1 MSSDANDVP
10 ERLGRYEIL
19 ERLASG
25 GMGEVFVG
33 RFVGPGG
40 FIKPVAVKRIHPHL
54 AGDEAFIHMLHD
66 EANVAAAIRHPN
78 IIATIDVGSEGAN
91 HYVVL
96 DYVSGESLNR
106 LLRDQ
111 KKRGLAFPDWLVAW
125 IGAETA
131 SALHAAHE
139 ARSLTGESLEIIH
152 RDVSLSNVLLSD
164 AGHPMLFDFG
174 VAKAAQRM
182 TQTTAGELKGKLPYM
197 APETFR
203 GAPVDRTVDIFSL
216 GVMLYEMATSI
227 SPFARGSDLDTITA
241 LQSAVVELP
250 SLKMPNSTRPSLDPI
265 IMRTMARERAE
276 RYPTAAM
283 VEQDLRAWARANGV
297 PHDAASAA
305 AWLAE
310 NSPERCNKRKAL
322 LARVAN
328 APSSSF
334 SRSSQPN
341 SSRSTSGA
349 TPVPGSRST
358 PSYDKTQA
366 LVGMTPAPFGQTPA
380 PMSHGSGVYGQT
392 PVPFGQTPAPMSHRS
407 GVYGQTPVPHP
418 ITSPSYDR
426 TQALVGP
433 TPVPMGQMPMD
444 LAPRT
449 DASIPGVAAFEP
461 SVSRPNF
468 MAPPPPAKS
477 ATPLHV
483 LLGIVSALAIGAIVV
498 LALVLSRDK
507 PEANAATQPPPD
519 PVVSA
524 TVAATTPPP
533 STPPTEPSSVASTN
547 VGPSAATP
555 AKTASRTG
563 PRTAPAPAP
572 APGPANTTKKGGP
585 LVRSYD

>member
-1 MSSDANDVP
+1 MSSDANDIP

-54 AGDEAFIHMLHD
+54 AGDEAFIHMLQD

-78 IIATIDVGSEGAN
+78 IIATIDLGSEGAN
-91 HYVVL
+91 HFVVL
-96 DYVSGESLNR
+96 DYVSGDSLSR

-111 KKRGLAFPDWLVAW
+111 KKRGQAFPDWLVAW

-139 ARSLTGESLEIIH
+139 AKSLTGESLHIIH

-197 APETFR
+197 APETFK
-203 GAPVDRTVDIFSL
+203 GAPIDRTVDIFSL

-227 SPFARGSDLDTITA
+227 SPFARGGDLDTITA
-241 LQSAVVELP
+241 LQSAIVEPP
-250 SLKMPNSTRPSLDPI
+250 SHKMPDSIRASLDPI
-265 IMRTMARERAE
+265 IMRTMARERAD

-283 VEQDLRAWARANGV
+283 VEQALRAWARANGV

-310 NSPERCNKRKAL
+310 NFTERCNKRNAL

-328 APSSSF
+328 APSGSF

-341 SSRSTSGA
+341 SSRSNSGV
-349 TPVPGSRST
+349 TPSPQSTST

-366 LVGMTPAPFGQTPA
+366 LVGPTPIPFGQTPA
-380 PMSHGSGVYGQT
+380 PTTHPSGVYGQT
-392 PVPFGQTPAPMSHRS
+392 PVPQPN
-407 GVYGQTPVPHP
+407 
-418 ITSPSYDR
+418 TSPSYDR
-426 TQALVGP
+426 TVALHGA
-433 TPVPMGQMPMD
+433 TPVPHGQTPLPVD
-444 LAPRT
+444 LGPRT
-449 DASIPGVAAFEP
+449 DASIPGVGPVDTSA
-461 SVSRPNF
+461 SRPNF
-468 MAPPPPAKS
+468 MAPPPPAKPS
-477 ATPLHV
+477 TQLHV
-483 LLGIVSALAIGAIVV
+483 LLGVVSALAIGAILV
-498 LALVLSRDK
+498 LVLVLSRDK
-507 PEANAATQPPPD
+507 PEASASASTSLVPASSATAVAMALAPNPPPPPTAPATAVASTNTE

-524 TVAATTPPP
+524 
-533 STPPTEPSSVASTN
+533 
-547 VGPSAATP
+547 P
-555 AKTASRTG
+555 AKTAARTA

-572 APGPANTTKKGGP
+572 APANTTKKGGP

>member
-1 MSSDANDVP
+1 MSSDPNDVP

-78 IIATIDVGSEGAN
+78 IIATIDVGSEGNN
-91 HYVVL
+91 HFVVL
-96 DYVSGESLNR
+96 DYVSGDSLSR

-111 KKRGLAFPDWLVAW
+111 KKRGQAFPDWLVAW

-139 ARSLTGESLEIIH
+139 AKSLTGESLHIIH

-197 APETFR
+197 APETFK
-203 GAPVDRTVDIFSL
+203 GAPIDRTVDIFSL
-216 GVMLYEMATSI
+216 GVMLYEMATAI
-227 SPFARGSDLDTITA
+227 SPFARGGDLDTITA
-241 LQSAVVELP
+241 LQSAIVDPP
-250 SLKMPNSTRPSLDPI
+250 SYKMPNSIRASLDPI
-265 IMRTMARERAE
+265 IMRTMARERAD

-283 VEQDLRAWARANGV
+283 VEQELRAWARANGA
-297 PHDAASAA
+297 PHDAATAA

-310 NSPERCNKRKAL
+310 NFTERCNKRNAL

-341 SSRSTSGA
+341 SSRSVSVP
-349 TPVPGSRST
+349 TPIPGSRST

-366 LVGMTPAPFGQTPA
+366 LVGPTPIPFGQPPA
-380 PMSHGSGVYGQT
+380 PTTRPSGVYGQT
-392 PVPFGQTPAPMSHRS
+392 PVPQPN
-407 GVYGQTPVPHP
+407 
-418 ITSPSYDR
+418 TSPSYDR
-426 TQALVGP
+426 TVALYGA
-433 TPVPMGQMPMD
+433 TPVPHGQTSLPVD
-444 LAPRT
+444 LGPRT
-449 DASIPGVAAFEP
+449 DASIPGVGPVDTSA
-461 SVSRPNF
+461 SRPNF
-468 MAPPPPAKS
+468 MAPPPPAKP
-477 ATPLHV
+477 ATSLHL
-483 LLGIVSALAIGAIVV
+483 LLGVVSTLAIGAILV
-498 LALVLSRDK
+498 LVLVLSRDK
-507 PEANAATQPPPD
+507 PEASASASTSPVPASSATAAATAAAPNPTPT
-519 PVVSA
+519 A
-524 TVAATTPPP
+524 TAAAA
-533 STPPTEPSSVASTN
+533 ASTN
-547 VGPSAATP
+547 ADPAVAAPS
-555 AKTASRTG
+555 KTAARTG

-572 APGPANTTKKGGP
+572 APAPANTTKKGGP

>member
-78 IIATIDVGSEGAN
+78 IIGTIDVGSEGAN
-91 HYVVL
+91 HFVVL
-96 DYVSGESLNR
+96 DYVSGDSLSR

-111 KKRGLAFPDWLVAW
+111 KKRGQAFPDWLVAW

-139 ARSLTGESLEIIH
+139 AKSLTGESLDIIH

-197 APETFR
+197 APETFK
-203 GAPVDRTVDIFSL
+203 GAPVDRTVDVFSL
-216 GVMLYEMATSI
+216 GVMLYELATSI

-241 LQSAVVELP
+241 LQSAVVEPP
-250 SLKMPNSTRPSLDPI
+250 SHKMPNSIRASLDAI

-297 PHDAASAA
+297 PHDASSAA
-305 AWLAE
+305 VWLAE
-310 NSPERCNKRKAL
+310 NFQERCGKRKAL

-328 APSSSF
+328 APSGSL

-341 SSRSTSGA
+341 SSRSTSPA

-366 LVGMTPAPFGQTPA
+366 LVGPTPAPYGQTPPPA
-380 PMSHGSGVYGQT
+380 SHHSGVYGQT
-392 PVPFGQTPAPMSHRS
+392 PP
-407 GVYGQTPVPHP
+407 PHP

-426 TQALVGP
+426 TVALHGA
-433 TPVPMGQMPMD
+433 TPVPHGQTPLPLD
-444 LAPRT
+444 LGPRT
-449 DASIPGVAAFEP
+449 DASIPGVGPLDASA
-461 SVSRPNF
+461 SRPNF
-468 MAPPPPAKS
+468 MGPPPPAKS
-477 ATPLHV
+477 TTPLHV
-483 LLGIVSALAIGAIVV
+483 LLGVVSALAIGAILV
-498 LALVLSRDK
+498 LVLVLSRDK
-507 PEANAATQPPPD
+507 PDASASTQPSPVSTQSATAVATANTPNPPPVASEAPLASANAD
-519 PVVSA
+519 PV
-524 TVAATTPPP
+524 AA
-533 STPPTEPSSVASTN
+533 A
-547 VGPSAATP
+547 P
-555 AKTASRTG
+555 AKTAARAA

-572 APGPANTTKKGGP
+572 APAPANTTKKVGP